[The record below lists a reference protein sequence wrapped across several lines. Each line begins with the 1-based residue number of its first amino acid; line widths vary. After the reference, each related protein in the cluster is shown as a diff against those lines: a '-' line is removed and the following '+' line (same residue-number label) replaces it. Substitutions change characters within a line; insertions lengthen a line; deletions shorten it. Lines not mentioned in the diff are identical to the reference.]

1 MERSREE
8 MVNYAN
14 KLWIDTENEW
24 NKINGTTGW
33 QSEVGKTLLPS
44 YTLLAQLKDIDKT
57 IGQISGMNMIDN
69 ASKKWR
75 EFSLCN

>member
-1 MERSREE
+1 MRI
-8 MVNYAN
+8 NYGQIQ
-14 KLWIDTENEW
+14 KM
-24 NKINGTTGW
+24 NGTTGW

-69 ASKKWR
+69 ASKKNGGNSTCAISR
-75 EFSLCN
+75 